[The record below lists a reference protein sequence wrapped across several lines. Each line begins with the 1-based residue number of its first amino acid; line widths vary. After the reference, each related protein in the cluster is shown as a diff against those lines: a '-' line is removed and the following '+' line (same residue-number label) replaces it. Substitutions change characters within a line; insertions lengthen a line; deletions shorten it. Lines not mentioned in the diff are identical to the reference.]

1 LLGEGLATGAP
12 IVADDPQV
20 LTEEFDFLGLSTV
33 RFWFK
38 DIDLLDKNNTAPLKK
53 SNIAKQTERDNDR
66 LMQGLYGGSAF
77 KLTLEMKLCVRLA
90 FRLFYKDRDFLKRI
104 QDDVEAGPDH
114 YFSTYPKSV
123 HGDLN
128 EALAEIKRVY
138 GSKDRIKKDNY
149 RQLERDQWMAD
160 KGHWRHWEGK
170 RIAIALDKNKV
181 LMHWFFAE
189 AVQVMCP
196 PGTLA
201 KMDKAIKDYAWL
213 NPITKA
219 GTRFD
224 ANADFHLVNNPQH
237 DLKRLEAVDP
247 PDPLA
252 VHSAVCGVE
261 HMGAHNEQ
269 GSYKIVRQEMHQNR
283 FFENLVDE
291 EHGNEHYGWTQ
302 FKYLQYGA
310 MGIGTK
316 ISRFFLELLDPD
328 LFKEYT
334 SSTENT
340 PEEFRVDT
348 VRGTNGKDCF
358 SYRALNFNT
367 HTEDHTDSSDYKYGL
382 AGLQI
387 GGDFNGGDLILRE
400 TRQMFEFLPGSQ
412 GFVRG
417 SLQRHCTRA
426 WFGKSRYCQV
436 LTVNERVYSVYPP
449 EKRLNDKT
457 KYRLPAKSGDKT
469 AGKPKHDTDDD
480 DDSPDDSEE
489 PESGSSAKVKKS
501 AAKKPATK
509 KATKKPATKKAAKSP
524 AMKKA
529 AKKPAA
535 KKAKG
540 SAAKVSSTATA
551 HGDQKGTS
559 RVSKP

>member
-1 LLGEGLATGAP
+1 
-12 IVADDPQV
+12 VADDPQV
-20 LTEEFDFLGLSTV
+20 LTEEFNFLGLSTV

-53 SNIAKQTERDNDR
+53 SNIAKQTERENDR

-77 KLTLEMKLCVRLA
+77 KLTLEMEQLAAAEILWGLDYRLPSDKHNTASGRQRLCVRLA

-123 HGDLN
+123 HGALN

-138 GSKDRIKKDNY
+138 GSNNRIKQDNY

-170 RIAIALDKNKV
+170 RIAIALDKNQV

-189 AVQVMCP
+189 AVQGMCP

-237 DLKRLEAVDP
+237 DVKRLEAVDP
-247 PDPLA
+247 PDSLA
-252 VHSAVCGVE
+252 LHSAVCGVE

-269 GSYKIVRQEMHQNR
+269 GKDRIMRQEMHLNR
-283 FFENLVDE
+283 FFENDV
-291 EHGNEHYGWTQ
+291 NEDYGWTQ
-302 FKYLQYGA
+302 FKNLQYGA

-387 GGDFNGGDLILRE
+387 GGDFTGGDLILRE

-436 LTVNERVYSVYPP
+436 LTVNERVYKVYPP

-457 KYRLPAKSGDKT
+457 KYPPPPNLGDKT
-469 AGKPKHDTDDD
+469 AGKDTDDD
-480 DDSPDDSEE
+480 DDHPDDSEE
-489 PESGSSAKVKKS
+489 PEAGSSAKGKKS
-501 AAKKPATK
+501 AA
-509 KATKKPATKKAAKSP
+509 KKPATKKAAKSP